1 MRLDEKK
8 SPKSDS
14 NLGSAWNL
22 RPGSFT
28 ALMALYESNYLRLN
42 WLIDEL
48 ECSRGDYRSD
58 SPDDFSLHL
67 SVKDVARY
75 TTSIHLTYWFDGE
88 GPEPLADPDLD
99 IRVYHDARLAEAMAC
114 RHNRRHTVL
123 QGFMTD
129 HGSELS
135 KRWARNMMLNKWL
148 EYCADA
154 NHRFRPVTESALPLK
169 LTPEQKRSGP
179 KES

>member
-1 MRLDEKK
+1 MRLEEKT

-14 NLGSAWNL
+14 DLGSGWNL

-48 ECSRGDYRSD
+48 EYLRGSYRSD
-58 SPDDFSLHL
+58 SPDDFSLYL
-67 SVKDVARY
+67 SVRDVSRY

-88 GPEPLADPDLD
+88 GPEPVADPDLD
-99 IRVYHDARLAEAMAC
+99 IRIYHDARLAEAMAC
-114 RHNRRHTVL
+114 RHNRRHKVL
-123 QGFMTD
+123 QGFKTD

-135 KRWARNMMLNKWL
+135 RRWARNMMLNKWL

-154 NHRFRPVTESALPLK
+154 NHRFKPVVDNA
-169 LTPEQKRSGP
+169 EQISLQGANELNR